1 MIIKQL
7 TINPLKGN
15 NTKEKVFDKN
25 VEEKNVFLYEK
36 FRVIKFKYMTK
47 FEWLRSIGFDLS
59 AW

>member
-47 FEWLRSIGFDLS
+47 FECLRYI
-59 AW
+59 

>member
-15 NTKEKVFDKN
+15 NAKEKALDKN

-36 FRVIKFKYMTK
+36 VQSNKI
-47 FEWLRSIGFDLS
+47 
-59 AW
+59 